1 VAKVIGSID
10 ARGRPVVRVDGND
23 DSLLVVVDTGFNGD
37 LMVTLEA
44 ARSLGIVVG
53 ADETNVELGDGTV
66 ARVYE
71 ARTTIDWLG
80 EQRSVRVLVSSAWRS
95 GGDDPVGLLGT
106 ELLKPHL
113 LLVDFGKDTVEIE
126 TQQ

>member
-1 VAKVIGSID
+1 
-10 ARGRPVVRVDGND
+10 
-23 DSLLVVVDTGFNGD
+23 
-37 LMVTLEA
+37 
-44 ARSLGIVVG
+44 
-53 ADETNVELGDGTV
+53 V